1 MPVKGRVAGNIQA
14 GQMLTAKKK
23 PTKAVK
29 AKAIPKAEPTRVKA
43 TVAALPAISVI
54 IPVYNEERNIPVLA
68 ERVLAV
74 LDGIGKPFEVI
85 LVDDGSKDGSW
96 AALEKEAALR
106 PELKLIS
113 LRRNSGQTAAMMA
126 AIDQARGEIIVPMD
140 ADLQN
145 DPADIPKL
153 LAKLDEGFD
162 VVSGWRKDRQDAKI
176 RRNFVSR
183 IANKVISY
191 ISGVHLHD
199 YGCTLKAYRSIM
211 IKDARL
217 YGEMHRFVPIYASWL
232 GAKVTEIPVNHAA
245 RLYGSSNYGL
255 ERIIKVM
262 LDIIVVSFLDRH
274 FNKPIYVFGGAGFI
288 ALIIAFLSGFTALG
302 LKLFKGIS
310 LISTPLPLMA
320 VMCFVTGVMGI
331 LMGLLAE
338 MLVRTYYESQNK
350 PVYLIRQTVNVD

>member
-1 MPVKGRVAGNIQA
+1 MK
-14 GQMLTAKKK
+14 T
-23 PTKAVK
+23 VK
-29 AKAIPKAEPTRVKA
+29 AKDAQEAEPAKA
-43 TVAALPAISVI
+43 SAPVLPVISVI
-54 IPVYNEERNIPVLA
+54 VPVYNEERNIPVLC

-74 LDGIGKPFEVI
+74 MDGLGKPFEVI

-96 AALEKEAALR
+96 VALEKEAALR

-126 AIDQARGEIIVPMD
+126 AIDLARGEIIVPMD

-153 LAKLDEGFD
+153 LAKLDEGYD

-176 RRNFVSR
+176 KRNFVSR
-183 IANKVISY
+183 VANKVIST

-199 YGCTLKAYRSIM
+199 YGCTLKAYRSTM

-232 GAKVTEIPVNHAA
+232 GAKVTEIPVNHAP

-255 ERIIKVM
+255 ERVIKVV
-262 LDIIVVSFLDRH
+262 LDIIVVRFLDRH
-274 FNKPIYVFGGAGFI
+274 FTKPIYVFGGAGLI
-288 ALIIAFLSGFTALG
+288 ALTIAFVSAFAALW
-302 LKLFKGIS
+302 LKLFEDIS

-320 VMCFVTGVMGI
+320 VMCFVTGVMSI
-331 LMGLLAE
+331 LMGLIAE

-350 PVYLIRQTVNVD
+350 SVYLIRQTVNVD